1 MKKTRKVRYQ
11 KRRGAAAKQ
20 TAAVSELKAGLSAYL
35 ARVKAG
41 EEVVVTERGTPVA
54 KLVPIPRGEEPE
66 LARMRRL
73 AAQGLVTLPRERLRE
88 GFWDDFWAL
97 PRPRDPHGL
106 VRKAVIE
113 EREAG
118 W

>member
-1 MKKTRKVRYQ
+1 MKKTTKVRS
-11 KRRGAAAKQ
+11 KRALRAAAGSKR

-54 KLVPIPRGEEPE
+54 KIVPIPPEDDPE
-66 LARMRRL
+66 LQRLRRL
-73 AAQGLVTLPRERLRE
+73 EAQGLIQFPTGKLPPD
-88 GFWDDFWAL
+88 FWDL
-97 PRPRDPHGL
+97 PRPKDPEGL
-106 VRKAVIE
+106 VLKALLE
-113 EREAG
+113 ERESG

>member
-1 MKKTRKVRYQ
+1 MKKTRKVRYKKQ
-11 KRRGAAAKQ
+11 GAVAKQ

-54 KLVPIPRGEEPE
+54 RLVPIARDEDPE
-66 LARMRRL
+66 WARMRRL
-73 AAQGLVTLPRERLRE
+73 AAQGLVTLPRERHRE

-106 VRKAVIE
+106 VRKAVSE
-113 EREAG
+113 ERESG